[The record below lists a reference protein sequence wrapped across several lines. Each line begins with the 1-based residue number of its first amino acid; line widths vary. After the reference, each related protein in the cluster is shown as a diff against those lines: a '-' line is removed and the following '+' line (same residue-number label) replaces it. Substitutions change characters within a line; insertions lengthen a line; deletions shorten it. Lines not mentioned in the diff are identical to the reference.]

1 VVIKP
6 YITARLIQDGPG
18 LRYLER
24 NCPNPDIAT
33 CKLYDALKLSDD
45 PYRLTATHIVFETSA
60 RLGSFRLMTPEDQ
73 KLVAENQIAFF
84 FDVLKSAPI
93 DTAMAFIKNML
104 IQSRWVSVEMTLQ
117 TDKMIAQHEGVTGL
131 ATGPFAHG
139 RLTRDLGWYGPVT
152 TMQNMLYLVS
162 LTVTAVLLFWP
173 RRVPGRIKALIVMLL
188 FGILANALICGGI
201 SQPATRY
208 GARVIWLLPLGAT
221 ILVLFF
227 RRAQQFVNGA
237 GAHG

>member
-1 VVIKP
+1 
-6 YITARLIQDGPG
+6 
-18 LRYLER
+18 
-24 NCPNPDIAT
+24 
-33 CKLYDALKLSDD
+33 
-45 PYRLTATHIVFETSA
+45 
-60 RLGSFRLMTPEDQ
+60 
-73 KLVAENQIAFF
+73 
-84 FDVLKSAPI
+84 
-93 DTAMAFIKNML
+93 
-104 IQSRWVSVEMTLQ
+104 
-117 TDKMIAQHEGVTGL
+117 
-131 ATGPFAHG
+131 
-139 RLTRDLGWYGPVT
+139 
-152 TMQNMLYLVS
+152 MQNMLYLVS